1 MEVTSMQM
9 LLQLVVEALQG
20 TGLLQPLHSLHQ
32 LSANL
37 ALRKLFLSI

>member
-1 MEVTSMQM
+1 MQM

-20 TGLLQPLHSLHQ
+20 TGLPQTLYSLHR
-32 LSANL
+32 LSTNL